1 MNRVKFLEQRIPVP
15 ILPADARQSD
25 LMSGR
30 RQGDRR
36 IGPAAFKTVPRPPP
50 IEMSA
55 RAQRSRQRDR

>member
-1 MNRVKFLEQRIPVP
+1 MNRVQFLEQRIPVP
-15 ILPADARQSD
+15 ILPADAQQSD

-36 IGPAAFKTVPRPPP
+36 IGPAAFKTVPRPP
-50 IEMSA
+50 EMSA